1 MAAQYADCDKYNA
14 HVLSVDLYFKKC
26 PFSISAPWE
35 LAETLAH
42 CGWYYYERGQS
53 ICLKLGAPGGSS
65 TIALVYALVCNNLG
79 IVINTKQMNQ
89 RAQAS
94 QYALKAIQCREKSL
108 SRDDPEIQQLATT
121 YSNYANN
128 LSGLGQVDCA
138 QEYFLK
144 GIEIRENCP
153 GATAAPYFR
162 SNSWSTAVIGYNISH
177 ICSPIT

>member
-79 IVINTKQMNQ
+79 VVINTKQMYQ

-94 QYALKAIQCREKSL
+94 QYALN
-108 SRDDPEIQQLATT
+108 TT

-162 SNSWSTAVIGYNISH
+162 SNSWPTAVIGYNISH